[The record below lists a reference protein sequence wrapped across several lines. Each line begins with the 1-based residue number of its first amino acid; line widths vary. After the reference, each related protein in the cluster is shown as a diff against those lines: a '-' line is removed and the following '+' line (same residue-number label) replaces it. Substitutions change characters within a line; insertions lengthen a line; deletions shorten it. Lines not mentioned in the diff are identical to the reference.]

1 MATGAAAAASASQ
14 QQQQQQQAQAV
25 FEAKHAELLAEAR
38 GMAAEFGVDVCAV
51 AFRPD
56 GAAVQH
62 RFLGVA
68 WEAPAVG
75 MIRRA
80 VARDVSAMGLREVA
94 EHERQLRALRAI
106 VERELQAK
114 AAVRAKGATKAG
126 ASAAAAAAAG
136 NKRAPEQQQQ
146 AGGAGDKKIRRII
159 ID

>member
-14 QQQQQQQAQAV
+14 QQQAQVV

-38 GMAAEFGVDVCAV
+38 GVAAEFGVDVCAV

-56 GAAVQH
+56 GAAVRH
-62 RFLGVA
+62 KFVGA
-68 WEAPAVG
+68 APEVG
-75 MIRRA
+75 TIRRA
-80 VARDVSAMGLREVA
+80 VARDVAAMGLREVA

-126 ASAAAAAAAG
+126 ASAAAAAAG

-146 AGGAGDKKIRRII
+146 AGGAGENKIRRII

>member
-1 MATGAAAAASASQ
+1 MSSKQ
-14 QQQQQQQAQAV
+14 
-25 FEAKHAELLAEAR
+25 
-38 GMAAEFGVDVCAV
+38 
-51 AFRPD
+51 
-56 GAAVQH
+56 
-62 RFLGVA
+62 
-68 WEAPAVG
+68 
-75 MIRRA
+75 IRRCG
-80 VARDVSAMGLREVA
+80 VGDSHGRLRPREVA

-126 ASAAAAAAAG
+126 ASAAAG

>member
-1 MATGAAAAASASQ
+1 MATGATAAANASQ
-14 QQQQQQQAQAV
+14 QQQQAV

-68 WEAPAVG
+68 REAPAVG

-126 ASAAAAAAAG
+126 ASAAAAAAG